1 MFHFVS
7 LFSHCFQSLL
17 AFVGIGLG
25 PIATSLFVDLVLIVA
40 HDTIL
45 RPSNFSFIQ
54 FQQPLEPSSFR
65 LHCKIIQSSNRIIFE
80 IVLMILIHQS
90 SIVAAQQYLR
100 VLILRHHVESI
111 VQKFGFPIYRTYLG
125 NTSNSVPVLW
135 LYQYQ
140 MMISEVILVSVKLC
154 VRLSVV
160 ADVIIP
166 TYAPFFFSVN
176 LFELYPI
183 IQSSSRNV

>member
-1 MFHFVS
+1 MSAFARMIWLS
-7 LFSHCFQSLL
+7 SLL
-17 AFVGIGLG
+17 AADVPLRISSRLLLAFSGIGLG
-25 PIATSLFVDLVLIVA
+25 PIVTSLFVDLVLIVA

-54 FQQPLEPSSFR
+54 SQQPLEPSSFR

-100 VLILRHHVESI
+100 VLILRHHVEST

-125 NTSNSVPVLW
+125 NTSNSVLVLW
-135 LYQYQ
+135 IYQHQ
-140 MMISEVILVSVKLC
+140 LMIIEAILMCEVVC
-154 VRLSVV
+154 DGRCNH
-160 ADVIIP
+160 
-166 TYAPFFFSVN
+166 TN
-176 LFELYPI
+176 LRFP
-183 IQSSSRNV
+183 